1 MDRQGFKRDFEIMAE
16 KNPAYHVITFEIKI
30 DVLEPLQGI
39 LYQQGALGLEELPSD
54 KKDYVIIK
62 AYFDAKEPLSQFLD
76 SFPVRAIHELPLHA
90 TTITLQSIKQN
101 IVPFEPLELI
111 PGTWIVPPKDMNQS
125 HLEIPDVHS
134 IIIRPGMAFG
144 TGRHETTQ
152 LVAEIFVGALLAAPY
167 FVQSRA
173 QQAAPLRKQIQSVL
187 DVGCGSG
194 ILALFAAQNGIS
206 KVDGVEIDPQALNNA
221 RENIALNNQNHIQL
235 YQNLKEVPDCYDCLL
250 ANILAS
256 TLIYLKEELLSKIN
270 KGGFLIASG
279 ITVEEAQSF
288 EPYFARLTLIKKVQ
302 KKEWLCYCFQNND

>member
-30 DVLEPLQGI
+30 DVLELLQGI

-62 AYFDAKEPLSQFLD
+62 AYFDAKEPLNQFLNM
-76 SFPVRAIHELPLHA
+76 VGAPLA
-90 TTITLQSIKQN
+90 APTNGTTITLQSIKQN

-152 LVAEIFVGALLAAPY
+152 LVAEIFVGALLAAP
-167 FVQSRA
+167 VIEQNRA